1 MMEFLLLGNESQK
14 YLGTYTQCRIF
25 EEFKNLNF
33 FQVAV
38 EATLEH
44 PFFVVGHGWSSSSPD
59 HTLAKYRLPCKQL
72 RVGDVCISLT
82 HCETTTTTTTN
93 NTNSAMT
100 STTIAANTSMMKP
113 PPPPAELLEQRRR
126 SNSASPSDKI
136 LKRSYNHSSRNT
148 TSTSSSSPCKQVVF
162 ADPPTVG

>member
-82 HCETTTTTTTN
+82 HCETTTTTTN

>member
-82 HCETTTTTTTN
+82 HCEKTN
-93 NTNSAMT
+93 TISAV
-100 STTIAANTSMMKP
+100 
-113 PPPPAELLEQRRR
+113 
-126 SNSASPSDKI
+126 SASSG
-136 LKRSYNHSSRNT
+136 T
-148 TSTSSSSPCKQVVF
+148 Q
-162 ADPPTVG
+162 